1 MVYHSN
7 IRSRIKSENFLVLL
21 AMQADPTFCLFVCCC
36 LFVCLFVV
44 VVSDVVSSV
53 VSDAVSDVVSGF
65 FWHLFH
71 WREIEHRYQQEPSR
85 LLG

>member
-21 AMQADPTFCLFVCCC
+21 AMQADPRML
-36 LFVCLFVV
+36 LFVV
-44 VVSDVVSSV
+44 AVASDVVSIV

-65 FWHLFH
+65 FWRLFH
-71 WREIEHRYQQEPSR
+71 WREIEH
-85 LLG
+85 